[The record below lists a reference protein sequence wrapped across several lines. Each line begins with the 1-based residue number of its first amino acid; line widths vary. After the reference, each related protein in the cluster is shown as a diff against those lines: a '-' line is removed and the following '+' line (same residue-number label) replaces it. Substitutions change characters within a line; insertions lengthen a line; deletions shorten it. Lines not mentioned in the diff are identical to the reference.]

1 MARPTFQIDA
11 RRLRGMREEQALTQ
25 QELSLAVARHAGTA
39 DRRTPETLKSDYQ
52 RIERTG
58 RTSRKTA
65 TAIAAVL
72 KTTVEQ
78 LQAGALPEAI
88 DYHGRLKRK
97 LQVQLLVAD
106 NTALQRA
113 LDRAGADDVETGL
126 GYLAS
131 DIGAMIE
138 AAQLSRHPDLIEKL
152 QALTGMPEADL
163 LAPANVEGHWFVT
176 VQSNVAHRSDVLHG
190 VHAVGF
196 HIKTTLLGDR
206 IALHGSDVSIRLWR
220 DGMWYRMVLALPNG
234 RDVMRV
240 DFVRCQP
247 DGKGLR
253 WLDSSWRDD
262 WFIRDDLLDWAWG
275 SANFVTDSSGRTAP
289 AALRDLRLVVTEH
302 SGYAAPLR
310 RMVITSD
317 FDELPEQTKAA
328 FVEEGDSHHFA
339 VSRLVFQLWRAL
351 GPYLLAAPAECWRL
365 NSSGALDIHFDDPVR
380 GLANRSGL
388 RYRIQLVEVMASQEL
403 VRAPWRQRDM
413 QSQQERIQGWLAEGF
428 TICPDD
434 EPVPEF
440 SLV

>member
-11 RRLRGMREEQALTQ
+11 QRLRGLREEQGLTQ
-25 QELSLAVARHAGTA
+25 QELSLAVARHIGTA
-39 DRRTPETLKSDYQ
+39 ERRTLETLKSDYQ

-78 LQAGALPEAI
+78 LQDGALPQPI
-88 DYHGRLKRK
+88 DYHERLKRK
-97 LQVQLLVAD
+97 LQVQLAAGG
-106 NTALQRA
+106 NTVLQRA
-113 LDRAGADDVETGL
+113 LVRAGGDDVETGL
-126 GYLAS
+126 DHLAS

-152 QALTGMPEADL
+152 QALTGMPVEDL

-176 VQSNVAHRSDVLHG
+176 VQSNVVHRSDVIHG

-220 DGMWYRMVLALPNG
+220 DGMWYRLVLALPNG

-247 DGKGLR
+247 DEKGLR
-253 WLDSSWRDD
+253 WLDSSWRND
-262 WFIRDDLLDWAWG
+262 WFIRDDLLGWAWE
-275 SANFVTDSSGRTAP
+275 SANFVTDLRGRTAP

-302 SGYAAPLR
+302 AGYAAPLR

-317 FDELPEQTKAA
+317 FDDLPEQTKAA
-328 FVEEGDSHHFA
+328 FAKEGNSHQFA
-339 VSRLVFQLWRAL
+339 VSRLVFHLWRAL
-351 GPYLLAAPAECWRL
+351 APCLLAAPAKCWRL
-365 NSSGALDIHFDDPVR
+365 NSSGALDINFDDPVR
-380 GLANRSGL
+380 GIANRSGL
-388 RYRIQLVEVMASQEL
+388 RYRIVLAEEMANQEL
-403 VRAPWRQRDM
+403 VRVPWRQRDM
-413 QSQQERIQGWLAEGF
+413 QSQQELIQGWLTEGF